1 MANEIDKQLEEAAK
15 SLKPAFKK
23 VVDTLAE
30 NNKEIAL
37 SAANFRNS
45 SRDSFKGALA
55 AQKVRDTLSKVADGL
70 KSGEGQLGNIDFA
83 EFKKVSEQT
92 QTLEDQL
99 ATAQAELATAQ
110 SERANR
116 LATAEKKTNDLG
128 KKDIKIAALK
138 EKSLNLQ
145 GAALNKVSDEL
156 KELEKERAEQ
166 KERILAGLDRNVADN
181 KAAVE
186 AKAEALKQE
195 TETRDAY
202 NNQLEGILKATND
215 ESGKRLS
222 EFSDGL
228 KELTGFDLMDS
239 FDKVVGKINGVGL
252 LFGRQDLFGDVVGGL
267 QNFASATGSAL
278 SSLSSSVMAGL
289 SATGTYFSG
298 IGETFKEGGLSAVT
312 EQLNADLGKVW
323 GSMKD
328 GAGNMMK
335 GIKGGFD
342 KGVTS
347 LQAGFKAF
355 KAGSM
360 NVLRGMGTFL
370 MSTATLLVG
379 LITAGASLVA
389 TGVSMLAAALG
400 LSIPAL
406 LIGLVAIA
414 LVAGAFYLYQNSE
427 GFRAAIDTVVEYFTN
442 IISIIGDIFGGFYE
456 FFAGLFTGDF
466 DRMFGGL
473 KDVFGGIWDLIKAP
487 FKAIGDFF
495 KNVFDIDI
503 MGIMRNLASKILPD
517 WLVNKVFGEE
527 SEPEP
532 EAPKK
537 QEAME
542 RGVQPNL
549 SSEEID
555 NLSTADQVK
564 LGYAEVTG
572 TSDRMDEEGNVIGQS
587 VTFASTDKYQD
598 VLASE
603 GVTSGGGFSG
613 TSTGMT
619 ADEIIAAEQAQQ
631 QQLAQQNY
639 LNKESGTA
647 SEIADATQE
656 VKAGDK
662 QTAQQAVVTT
672 INAPTTNASNTN
684 VKSVNPTPRDTDPT
698 GSRLSA
704 VPA

>member
-1 MANEIDKQLEEAAK
+1 MANEIDKQLDEASK
-15 SLKPAFKK
+15 TLKPAFKK
-23 VVDTLAE
+23 VVDSLADS
-30 NNKEIAL
+30 NKAVAVT
-37 SAANFRNS
+37 AANFRNS

-55 AQKVRDTLSKVADGL
+55 AQKMRDTLGRVADGL
-70 KSGEGQLGNIDFA
+70 KSGEGQLGDIDFGDFKAVSDRTNQLEA
-83 EFKKVSEQT
+83 EQEA
-92 QTLEDQL
+92 LN
-99 ATAQAELATAQ
+99 QA
-110 SERANR
+110 RADR
-116 LATAEKKTNDLG
+116 LAKAEKSNNVLG
-128 KKDIKIAALK
+128 KLDSKIAGLK
-138 EKSLNLQ
+138 DKQGRLQ
-145 GAALNKVSDEL
+145 GAALNNATKQLE
-156 KELEKERAEQ
+156 ELEKARNEKQTAL
-166 KERILAGLDRNVADN
+166 LAGFDRDIKEN
-181 KAAVE
+181 K
-186 AKAEALKQE
+186 EALEKE
-195 TETRDAY
+195 TKTRDEY
-202 NNQLEGILKATND
+202 NNQLEGILKATNE
-215 ESGKRLS
+215 ESGKRLG

-239 FDKVVGKINGVGL
+239 FDSVVKKINGVGM
-252 LFGRQDLFGDVVGGL
+252 LFGNQDLFGDVVGGL

-323 GSMKD
+323 GSMKE

-342 KGVTS
+342 KGVAS

-400 LSIPAL
+400 LSVPAL
-406 LIGLVAIA
+406 LIGVVALA
-414 LVAGAFYLYQNSE
+414 LIAGAFYLYENSE

-466 DRMFGGL
+466 DRMFGGI
-473 KDVFGGIWDLIKAP
+473 KDVFGGIWELIKAP

-495 KNVFDIDI
+495 RNVFDIDI
-503 MGIMRNLASKILPD
+503 MGIMRNLASKILPE
-517 WLVNKVFGEE
+517 WLVNRVFGEE
-527 SEPEP
+527 TEP

-572 TSDRMDEEGNVIGQS
+572 TSDRMDEEGNVTGQNIEY
-587 VTFASTDKYQD
+587 ASTDKYQD
-598 VLASE
+598 VLRSE
-603 GVTSGGGFSG
+603 GVTSGGGF
-613 TSTGMT
+613 TGS
-619 ADEIIAAEQAQQ
+619 ARD
-631 QQLAQQNY
+631 
-639 LNKESGTA
+639 S
-647 SEIADATQE
+647 IADDVLATEQGQKQAEMIAQE
-656 VKAGDK
+656 SQAVKDGDK
-662 QTAQQAVVTT
+662 QAMNQAVVTT
-672 INAPTTNASNTN
+672 VNNQTSNSSATQIS
-684 VKSVNPTPRDTDPT
+684 SVNPTPRDNDPT

>member
-15 SLKPAFKK
+15 SLKPAFKQ
-23 VVDTLAE
+23 VVDSLAE
-30 NNKEIAL
+30 SNKAVAL
-37 SAANFRNS
+37 TATNFRNS

-55 AQKVRDTLSKVADGL
+55 AQKMRETLGKVADGL

-83 EFKKVSEQT
+83 EFKKLSEQT
-92 QTLEDQL
+92 QSLEDELTKAQDDL
-99 ATAQAELATAQ
+99 ASAQKSRAE
-110 SERANR
+110 R
-116 LATAEKKTNDLG
+116 LATAEKKSNELG
-128 KKDIKIAALK
+128 QKDIKIAALK

-145 GAALNKVSDEL
+145 GAALNKVSNEL
-156 KELEKERAEQ
+156 KELETARAEQ
-166 KERILAGLDRNVADN
+166 KERILAGLDRGVADN

-186 AKAEALKQE
+186 AKEAALKKE
-195 TETRDAY
+195 TEARDAY
-202 NNQLEGILKATND
+202 NNELEGILKATND
-215 ESGKRLS
+215 ESGKRLG

-239 FDKVVGKINGVGL
+239 FDSVVKKINGVGM
-252 LFGRQDLFGDVVGGL
+252 LFGNQDLFGDVVGGL

-289 SATGTYFSG
+289 SATGSYFSG
-298 IGETFKEGGLSAVT
+298 IGDTFKEGGLTAVT
-312 EQLNADLGKVW
+312 EKLNADLGKVW
-323 GSMKD
+323 GSMKK
-328 GAGNMMK
+328 GAGNMME

-347 LQAGFKAF
+347 LQAGFTAF
-355 KAGSM
+355 KTGSM

-370 MSTATLLVG
+370 ASAGTFLVG
-379 LITAGASLVA
+379 LLAAGASLVA
-389 TGVSMLAAALG
+389 SGASFLFGATLFGM
-400 LSIPAL
+400 PAL
-406 LIGLVAIA
+406 LIVAVGA
-414 LVAGAFYLYQNSE
+414 LLLAGAFYLYQNSE
-427 GFRAAIDTVVEYFTN
+427 GFRAAIDTVVGYFMDV
-442 IISIIGDIFGGFYE
+442 ISIIGDIFGGFYD

-517 WLVNKVFGEE
+517 WLVNRVFGEE
-527 SEPEP
+527 SEA

-542 RGVQPNL
+542 RAVQPNL

-555 NLSTADQVK
+555 NLSTAEQVK

-572 TSDRMDEEGNVIGQS
+572 TTDRMDEEGNVVGQN
-587 VTFASTDKYQD
+587 VNFASTDKYKD
-598 VLASE
+598 VLTDE
-603 GVTSGGGFSG
+603 GVTSGGDFSG

-619 ADEIIAAEQAQQ
+619 ADEILLADPKRAAELKAESDEVRNSEKQAM
-631 QQLAQQNY
+631 N
-639 LNKESGTA
+639 
-647 SEIADATQE
+647 
-656 VKAGDK
+656 
-662 QTAQQAVVTT
+662 QAVVTT
-672 INAPTTNASNTN
+672 VNNQTTNASNTA
-684 VKSVNPTPRDTDPT
+684 VRGMNPTPRDNDPT
-698 GSRLSA
+698 GSRLAA

>member
-15 SLKPAFKK
+15 SLKPAFKQ
-23 VVDTLAE
+23 VIDSLAE
-30 NNKEIAL
+30 SNKAVAL
-37 SAANFRNS
+37 TATNFRNS

-55 AQKVRDTLSKVADGL
+55 AQKMRETLGKVADGL

-83 EFKKVSEQT
+83 EFKKLSEQT
-92 QTLEDQL
+92 QSLEDELTKAQDDL
-99 ATAQAELATAQ
+99 ASAQKSRAE
-110 SERANR
+110 R
-116 LATAEKKTNDLG
+116 LATAEKKSNELG
-128 KKDIKIAALK
+128 QKDIKIAALK

-145 GAALNKVSDEL
+145 GAALNKVSNEL
-156 KELEKERAEQ
+156 KELETARAEQ
-166 KERILAGLDRNVADN
+166 KERILAGLDRGVADN

-186 AKAEALKQE
+186 AKEAALKKE
-195 TETRDAY
+195 TEARDAY
-202 NNQLEGILKATND
+202 NNELEGILKATND
-215 ESGKRLS
+215 ESGKRLG

-239 FDKVVGKINGVGL
+239 FDSVVKKINGVGM
-252 LFGRQDLFGDVVGGL
+252 LFGNQDLFGDVVGGL

-289 SATGTYFSG
+289 SATGSYFSG
-298 IGETFKEGGLSAVT
+298 IGDTFKEGGLTAVT
-312 EQLNADLGKVW
+312 EKLNADLGKVW
-323 GSMKD
+323 GSMKK
-328 GAGNMMK
+328 GAGNMME

-347 LQAGFKAF
+347 LQAGFTAF
-355 KAGSM
+355 KTGSM

-370 MSTATLLVG
+370 ASAGTFLVG
-379 LITAGASLVA
+379 LLAAGASLVA
-389 TGVSMLAAALG
+389 SGISFLFGATLFGM
-400 LSIPAL
+400 PAL
-406 LIGLVAIA
+406 LIVAVGA
-414 LVAGAFYLYQNSE
+414 LLLAGAFYLYQNSE
-427 GFRAAIDTVVEYFTN
+427 GFRAAIDTVVGYFMDV
-442 IISIIGDIFGGFYE
+442 ISIIGDIFGGFYD

-517 WLVNKVFGEE
+517 WLVNRVFGEE
-527 SEPEP
+527 SEA

-542 RGVQPNL
+542 RAVQPNL

-555 NLSTADQVK
+555 NLSTAEQVK

-572 TSDRMDEEGNVIGQS
+572 TTDRMDEEGNVVGQN
-587 VTFASTDKYQD
+587 VNFASTDKYKD
-598 VLASE
+598 VLTDE
-603 GVTSGGGFSG
+603 GVTSGGDFSG

-619 ADEIIAAEQAQQ
+619 ADEILLADPKRAAELKAESDEVRNSEKQAM
-631 QQLAQQNY
+631 N
-639 LNKESGTA
+639 
-647 SEIADATQE
+647 
-656 VKAGDK
+656 
-662 QTAQQAVVTT
+662 QAVVTT
-672 INAPTTNASNTN
+672 VNNQTTNASNTA
-684 VKSVNPTPRDTDPT
+684 VRGMNPTPRDNDPT
-698 GSRLSA
+698 GSRLAA

>member
-15 SLKPAFKK
+15 SLKPAFKQ
-23 VVDTLAE
+23 VIDSLAE
-30 NNKEIAL
+30 SNKAVAL
-37 SAANFRNS
+37 TATNFRNS

-55 AQKVRDTLSKVADGL
+55 AQKMRETLGKVADGL

-83 EFKKVSEQT
+83 EFKKLSEQT
-92 QTLEDQL
+92 QSLEDELTKAQDDL
-99 ATAQAELATAQ
+99 ASAQKSRAE
-110 SERANR
+110 R
-116 LATAEKKTNDLG
+116 LATAEKKSNELG
-128 KKDIKIAALK
+128 QKDIKIAALK

-145 GAALNKVSDEL
+145 GAALNKVSNEL
-156 KELEKERAEQ
+156 KELETARAEQ
-166 KERILAGLDRNVADN
+166 KERILAGLDRGVADN

-186 AKAEALKQE
+186 AKEAALKKE
-195 TETRDAY
+195 TEARDAY
-202 NNQLEGILKATND
+202 NNELEGILKATND
-215 ESGKRLS
+215 ESGKRLG

-239 FDKVVGKINGVGL
+239 FDSVVKKINGVGM
-252 LFGRQDLFGDVVGGL
+252 LFGNQDLFGDVVGGL

-289 SATGTYFSG
+289 SATGSYFSG
-298 IGETFKEGGLSAVT
+298 IGDTFKEGGLTAVT
-312 EQLNADLGKVW
+312 EKLNADLGKVW
-323 GSMKD
+323 GSMKE
-328 GAGNMMK
+328 GAGNMME
-335 GIKGGFD
+335 GIKGGFN

-347 LQAGFKAF
+347 LQAGFTAF
-355 KAGSM
+355 KTGSM

-370 MSTATLLVG
+370 ASAGTFLVG
-379 LITAGASLVA
+379 LLAAGASLVA
-389 TGVSMLAAALG
+389 SGISFLFGATLFGM
-400 LSIPAL
+400 PAL
-406 LIGLVAIA
+406 LIVAVGA
-414 LVAGAFYLYQNSE
+414 LLLAGAFYLYQNSE
-427 GFRAAIDTVVEYFTN
+427 GFRAAIDTVVGYFMDV
-442 IISIIGDIFGGFYE
+442 ISIIGDIFGGFYD

-517 WLVNKVFGEE
+517 WLVNRVFGEE
-527 SEPEP
+527 SEA

-542 RGVQPNL
+542 RAVQPNL

-555 NLSTADQVK
+555 NLSTAEQVK

-572 TSDRMDEEGNVIGQS
+572 TTDRMDEEGNVVGQN
-587 VTFASTDKYQD
+587 VNFASTDKYKD
-598 VLASE
+598 VLTDE
-603 GVTSGGGFSG
+603 GVTSGGDFSG

-619 ADEIIAAEQAQQ
+619 ADEILLADPKRAAELKAESDEVRNSEKQAM
-631 QQLAQQNY
+631 N
-639 LNKESGTA
+639 
-647 SEIADATQE
+647 
-656 VKAGDK
+656 
-662 QTAQQAVVTT
+662 QAVVTT
-672 INAPTTNASNTN
+672 VNNQTTNASNTA
-684 VKSVNPTPRDTDPT
+684 VRGMNPTPRDNDPT
-698 GSRLSA
+698 GSRLAA

>member
-15 SLKPAFKK
+15 SLKPAFKQ
-23 VVDTLAE
+23 VIDSLAE
-30 NNKEIAL
+30 SNKAVAL
-37 SAANFRNS
+37 TATNFRNS

-55 AQKVRDTLSKVADGL
+55 AQKMRETLGKVADGL

-83 EFKKVSEQT
+83 EFKKLSEQT
-92 QTLEDQL
+92 QSLEDELTKAQDDL
-99 ATAQAELATAQ
+99 ASAQKSRAE
-110 SERANR
+110 R
-116 LATAEKKTNDLG
+116 LATAEKKSNELG
-128 KKDIKIAALK
+128 QKDIKIAALK

-145 GAALNKVSDEL
+145 GAALNKVSNEL
-156 KELEKERAEQ
+156 KELETARAEQ
-166 KERILAGLDRNVADN
+166 KERILAGLDRGVADN

-186 AKAEALKQE
+186 AKEAALKKE
-195 TETRDAY
+195 TEARDAY
-202 NNQLEGILKATND
+202 NNELEGILKATND
-215 ESGKRLS
+215 ESGKRLG

-239 FDKVVGKINGVGL
+239 FDSVVKKINGVGM
-252 LFGRQDLFGDVVGGL
+252 LFGNQDLFGDVVGGL

-289 SATGTYFSG
+289 SATGSYFSG
-298 IGETFKEGGLSAVT
+298 IGDTFKEGGLTAVT
-312 EQLNADLGKVW
+312 EKLNADLGKVW
-323 GSMKD
+323 GSMKE
-328 GAGNMMK
+328 GAGNMME
-335 GIKGGFD
+335 GIKGGFN

-347 LQAGFKAF
+347 LQAGFTAF
-355 KAGSM
+355 KTGSM

-370 MSTATLLVG
+370 ASAGTFLVG
-379 LITAGASLVA
+379 LLAAGASLVA
-389 TGVSMLAAALG
+389 SGASFLFGATLFGM
-400 LSIPAL
+400 PAL
-406 LIGLVAIA
+406 LIVAVGA
-414 LVAGAFYLYQNSE
+414 LLLAGAFYLYQNSE
-427 GFRAAIDTVVEYFTN
+427 GFRAAIDTVVGYFMDV
-442 IISIIGDIFGGFYE
+442 ISIIGDIFGGFYD

-517 WLVNKVFGEE
+517 WLVKRVFGEE
-527 SEPEP
+527 SEA

-542 RGVQPNL
+542 RAVQPNL

-555 NLSTADQVK
+555 NLSTAEQVK

-572 TSDRMDEEGNVIGQS
+572 TTDRMDEEGNVVGQN
-587 VTFASTDKYQD
+587 VNFASTDKYKD
-598 VLASE
+598 VLTDE
-603 GVTSGGGFSG
+603 GVTSGGDFSG

-619 ADEIIAAEQAQQ
+619 ADEILLADPKRAAELKAESDEVRNSEKQAM
-631 QQLAQQNY
+631 N
-639 LNKESGTA
+639 
-647 SEIADATQE
+647 
-656 VKAGDK
+656 
-662 QTAQQAVVTT
+662 QAVVTT
-672 INAPTTNASNTN
+672 VNNQTTNASNTA
-684 VKSVNPTPRDTDPT
+684 VRGMNPTPRDNDPT
-698 GSRLSA
+698 GSRLAA

>member
-15 SLKPAFKK
+15 SLKPAFKQ
-23 VVDTLAE
+23 VVDSLAE
-30 NNKEIAL
+30 SNKAVAL
-37 SAANFRNS
+37 TATNFRNS

-55 AQKVRDTLSKVADGL
+55 AQKMRDTLGKVADGL

-92 QTLEDQL
+92 QLLENEL
-99 ATAQAELATAQ
+99 ATAEAELATAQ
-110 SERANR
+110 SKRANR
-116 LATAEKKTNDLG
+116 LATAEKKNNELG
-128 KKDIKIAALK
+128 QKDIKIAALK

-156 KELEKERAEQ
+156 KELEKEREEQ
-166 KERILAGLDRNVADN
+166 KERILAGIDRNVADN

-195 TETRDAY
+195 TENRDAY
-202 NNQLEGILKATND
+202 NNELEGILKATNE
-215 ESGKRLS
+215 ESGKRLG

-239 FDKVVGKINGVGL
+239 FDSVVKKINGVGL

-278 SSLSSSVMAGL
+278 SSLSSSVLAGL

-298 IGETFKEGGLSAVT
+298 IGETFKKGGLSAVT
-312 EQLNADLGKVW
+312 EQLNADLGQVW
-323 GSMKD
+323 GSMKE

-342 KGVTS
+342 KGVAS

-389 TGVSMLAAALG
+389 TGVSLLAAALG

-406 LIGLVAIA
+406 LIGVVALA
-414 LVAGAFYLYQNSE
+414 LIAGAFYLYENSE

-442 IISIIGDIFGGFYE
+442 IISIIGDIFGGFYD

-517 WLVNKVFGEE
+517 WLVNRVFGEE
-527 SEPEP
+527 TEP

-555 NLSTADQVK
+555 NLSTAEQVK

-572 TSDRMDEEGNVIGQS
+572 TSDRMDEQGNVTGQNIEY
-587 VTFASTDKYQD
+587 ASTDKYQD
-598 VLASE
+598 VLRGE
-603 GVTSGGGFSG
+603 GVTSGGGF
-613 TSTGMT
+613 TGS
-619 ADEIIAAEQAQQ
+619 ARD
-631 QQLAQQNY
+631 
-639 LNKESGTA
+639 S
-647 SEIADATQE
+647 IADDVLATEQGQRQAGMIAQE
-656 VKAGDK
+656 TQSVRDGER
-662 QTAQQAVVTT
+662 QTSQQAIVTT

-698 GSRLSA
+698 GSRLAA

>member
-1 MANEIDKQLEEAAK
+1 MANEIDKQLDEASK
-15 SLKPAFKK
+15 TLKPAFKK
-23 VVDTLAE
+23 VVDSLADS
-30 NNKEIAL
+30 NKAVAVT
-37 SAANFRNS
+37 AANFRNS

-55 AQKVRDTLSKVADGL
+55 AQKMRDTLGRVADGL
-70 KSGEGQLGNIDFA
+70 KSGEGQLGDIDFGDFKAVSDRTNQLEA
-83 EFKKVSEQT
+83 EQEA
-92 QTLEDQL
+92 LN
-99 ATAQAELATAQ
+99 QA
-110 SERANR
+110 RADR
-116 LATAEKKTNDLG
+116 LATAEKSNNVLG
-128 KKDIKIAALK
+128 KLDSKIAGLK
-138 EKSLNLQ
+138 DKQGRLQ
-145 GAALNKVSDEL
+145 GAALNNATKQLEEL
-156 KELEKERAEQ
+156 ERARNEKQTALLAGIDRDIKENKEALEKET
-166 KERILAGLDRNVADN
+166 K
-181 KAAVE
+181 
-186 AKAEALKQE
+186 
-195 TETRDAY
+195 TRDEY
-202 NNQLEGILKATND
+202 NNQLEGILKATNE
-215 ESGKRLS
+215 ESGKRLG

-239 FDKVVGKINGVGL
+239 FDSVVKKINGVGM
-252 LFGRQDLFGDVVGGL
+252 LFGNQDLFGDVVGGL
-267 QNFASATGSAL
+267 QTFASATGSAL

-298 IGETFKEGGLSAVT
+298 IGETFKKGGLSAVT
-312 EQLNADLGKVW
+312 EQLNADLGQVW
-323 GSMKD
+323 GSMKE

-342 KGVTS
+342 KGVAS

-400 LSIPAL
+400 LSVPAL
-406 LIGLVAIA
+406 LIGVVALA
-414 LVAGAFYLYQNSE
+414 LIAGAFYLYENSE

-466 DRMFGGL
+466 DRMFGGI
-473 KDVFGGIWDLIKAP
+473 KDVFGGIWELIKSP

-495 KNVFDIDI
+495 RNVFDIDI
-503 MGIMRNLASKILPD
+503 MGIMRNLASKILPE
-517 WLVNKVFGEE
+517 WLVNRVFGEE
-527 SEPEP
+527 TEP

-572 TSDRMDEEGNVIGQS
+572 TSDRMDEEGNVTGQNIEY
-587 VTFASTDKYQD
+587 ASTDKYQD
-598 VLASE
+598 VLRSE
-603 GVTSGGGFSG
+603 GVTSGGGF
-613 TSTGMT
+613 TGS
-619 ADEIIAAEQAQQ
+619 ARD
-631 QQLAQQNY
+631 
-639 LNKESGTA
+639 S
-647 SEIADATQE
+647 IADDVLATEQGQKQAEMIAQE
-656 VKAGDK
+656 SQAVKDGDK
-662 QTAQQAVVTT
+662 QAMNQAVVTT
-672 INAPTTNASNTN
+672 VNNQTSNSSATQIS
-684 VKSVNPTPRDTDPT
+684 SVNPTPRDNDPT

>member
-15 SLKPAFKK
+15 SLKPAFKQ
-23 VVDTLAE
+23 VVDSLADS
-30 NNKEIAL
+30 NKAVAVT
-37 SAANFRNS
+37 AANFRNS

-55 AQKVRDTLSKVADGL
+55 AQKMRDTLGRVADGL
-70 KSGEGQLGNIDFA
+70 KSGEGQLGDIDFGDFKAVSDRTNQLEA
-83 EFKKVSEQT
+83 EQEA
-92 QTLEDQL
+92 LN
-99 ATAQAELATAQ
+99 QA
-110 SERANR
+110 RADR
-116 LATAEKKTNDLG
+116 LATAEKSNNVLG
-128 KKDIKIAALK
+128 KLDSKIAGLK
-138 EKSLNLQ
+138 DKQGRLQ
-145 GAALNKVSDEL
+145 GAALNNATKQLE
-156 KELEKERAEQ
+156 ELEKARNEKQTAL
-166 KERILAGLDRNVADN
+166 LAGFDRDIKEN
-181 KAAVE
+181 K
-186 AKAEALKQE
+186 EALEKE
-195 TETRDAY
+195 TKTRDEY
-202 NNQLEGILKATND
+202 NNQLEGILKATNE
-215 ESGKRLS
+215 ESGKRLG

-239 FDKVVGKINGVGL
+239 FDSVVKKINGVGM
-252 LFGRQDLFGDVVGGL
+252 LFGNQDLFGDVVGGL

-323 GSMKD
+323 GSMKE

-342 KGVTS
+342 KGVAS
-347 LQAGFKAF
+347 LQAGFTAF

-360 NVLRGMGTFL
+360 NILRGMKTFL
-370 MSTATLLVG
+370 ASTATLLVG

-400 LSIPAL
+400 LSVPAL
-406 LIGLVAIA
+406 LIGVVALA
-414 LVAGAFYLYQNSE
+414 LIAGAFYLYENSE

-466 DRMFGGL
+466 DRMFGGI
-473 KDVFGGIWDLIKAP
+473 KDVFGGIWELIKAP

-495 KNVFDIDI
+495 RNVFDIDI
-503 MGIMRNLASKILPD
+503 MGIMRNLASKILPE
-517 WLVNKVFGEE
+517 WLVNRVFGEE
-527 SEPEP
+527 TEP

-537 QEAME
+537 QKAME
-542 RGVQPNL
+542 RGAQPNL
-549 SSEEID
+549 TID
-555 NLSTADQVK
+555 QIDELSAEKQVE
-564 LGYAEVTG
+564 LGYANLTG
-572 TSDRMDEEGNVIGQS
+572 YKEEAMTDREGNAILNEDGTERMRQYATYES
-587 VTFASTDKYQD
+587 SDKYQD
-598 VLASE
+598 ELREE
-603 GVTSGGGFSG
+603 GYSSGGF
-613 TSTGMT
+613 
-619 ADEIIAAEQAQQ
+619 
-631 QQLAQQNY
+631 
-639 LNKESGTA
+639 KGTA
-647 SEIADATQE
+647 SGSVAEDLLHAENMKQARGRGELIQEGTQSVRDGE
-656 VKAGDK
+656 KKAMN
-662 QTAQQAVVTT
+662 QAVVTT

>member
-1 MANEIDKQLEEAAK
+1 MANEIDKQLDEASK
-15 SLKPAFKK
+15 TLKPAFKK
-23 VVDTLAE
+23 VVDSLADS
-30 NNKEIAL
+30 NKAVAVT
-37 SAANFRNS
+37 AANFRNS

-55 AQKVRDTLSKVADGL
+55 AQKMRDTLGRVADGL
-70 KSGEGQLGNIDFA
+70 KSGEGQLGDIDFGDFKAVSDRTNQLEA
-83 EFKKVSEQT
+83 EQEA
-92 QTLEDQL
+92 LN
-99 ATAQAELATAQ
+99 QA
-110 SERANR
+110 RADR
-116 LATAEKKTNDLG
+116 LAKAEKSNNVLG
-128 KKDIKIAALK
+128 KLDSKIAGLK
-138 EKSLNLQ
+138 DKQGRLQ
-145 GAALNKVSDEL
+145 GAALNNATKQLE
-156 KELEKERAEQ
+156 ELEKARNEKQTAL
-166 KERILAGLDRNVADN
+166 LAGFDRDIKEN
-181 KAAVE
+181 K
-186 AKAEALKQE
+186 EALEKE
-195 TETRDAY
+195 TKTRDEY
-202 NNQLEGILKATND
+202 NNQLEGILKATNE
-215 ESGKRLS
+215 ESGKRLG

-239 FDKVVGKINGVGL
+239 FDSVVKKINGVGM
-252 LFGRQDLFGDVVGGL
+252 LFGNQDLFGDVVGGL

-298 IGETFKEGGLSAVT
+298 IGETFKKGGLSAVT
-312 EQLNADLGKVW
+312 EQLNADLGQVW
-323 GSMKD
+323 GSMKE

-342 KGVTS
+342 KGVAS

-400 LSIPAL
+400 LSVPAL
-406 LIGLVAIA
+406 LIGVVALA
-414 LVAGAFYLYQNSE
+414 LIAGAFYLYENSE

-466 DRMFGGL
+466 DRMFGGI
-473 KDVFGGIWDLIKAP
+473 KDVFGGIWELIKAP

-495 KNVFDIDI
+495 RNVFDIDI
-503 MGIMRNLASKILPD
+503 MGIMRNLASKILPE
-517 WLVNKVFGEE
+517 WLVNRVFGEE
-527 SEPEP
+527 TEP

-572 TSDRMDEEGNVIGQS
+572 TSDRMDEEGNVTGQNIEY
-587 VTFASTDKYQD
+587 ASTDKYQD
-598 VLASE
+598 VLRSE
-603 GVTSGGGFSG
+603 GVTSGGGF
-613 TSTGMT
+613 TGS
-619 ADEIIAAEQAQQ
+619 ARD
-631 QQLAQQNY
+631 
-639 LNKESGTA
+639 S
-647 SEIADATQE
+647 IADDVLATEQGQKQAEMIAQE
-656 VKAGDK
+656 SQAVKDGDK
-662 QTAQQAVVTT
+662 QAMNQAVVTT
-672 INAPTTNASNTN
+672 VNNQTSNSSATQIS
-684 VKSVNPTPRDTDPT
+684 SVNPTPRDNDPT

>member
-15 SLKPAFKK
+15 SLKPAFKQ
-23 VVDTLAE
+23 VIDSLAE
-30 NNKEIAL
+30 SNKAVAL
-37 SAANFRNS
+37 TATNFRNS

-55 AQKVRDTLSKVADGL
+55 AQKMRETLGKVADGL

-83 EFKKVSEQT
+83 EFKKLSEQT
-92 QTLEDQL
+92 QSLEDELTKAQDDL
-99 ATAQAELATAQ
+99 ASAQKSRAE
-110 SERANR
+110 R
-116 LATAEKKTNDLG
+116 LATAEKKSNELG
-128 KKDIKIAALK
+128 QKDIKIAALK

-156 KELEKERAEQ
+156 KELETARAEQ
-166 KERILAGLDRNVADN
+166 KERILAGLDRGVADN

-186 AKAEALKQE
+186 AKEAALKKE
-195 TETRDAY
+195 TEARDAY
-202 NNQLEGILKATND
+202 NNELEGILKATND
-215 ESGKRLS
+215 ESGKRLG

-239 FDKVVGKINGVGL
+239 FDSVVKKINGVGM
-252 LFGRQDLFGDVVGGL
+252 LFGNQDLFGDVVGGL

-289 SATGTYFSG
+289 SATGSYFSG
-298 IGETFKEGGLSAVT
+298 IGDTFKEGGLTAVT
-312 EQLNADLGKVW
+312 EKLNADLGKVW
-323 GSMKD
+323 GSMKE
-328 GAGNMMK
+328 GAGNMME
-335 GIKGGFD
+335 GIKGGFN

-347 LQAGFKAF
+347 LQAGFTAF
-355 KAGSM
+355 KTGSM

-370 MSTATLLVG
+370 ASAGTFLVG
-379 LITAGASLVA
+379 LLAAGASLVA
-389 TGVSMLAAALG
+389 SGASFLFGATLFGM
-400 LSIPAL
+400 PAL
-406 LIGLVAIA
+406 LIVAVGA
-414 LVAGAFYLYQNSE
+414 LLLAGAFYLYQNSE
-427 GFRAAIDTVVEYFTN
+427 GFRAAIDTVVGYFMDV
-442 IISIIGDIFGGFYE
+442 ISIIGDIFGGFYD

-517 WLVNKVFGEE
+517 WLVNRVFGEE
-527 SEPEP
+527 SEA

-542 RGVQPNL
+542 RAVQPNL

-555 NLSTADQVK
+555 NLSTAEQVK

-572 TSDRMDEEGNVIGQS
+572 TTDRMDEEGNVVGQN
-587 VTFASTDKYQD
+587 VNFASTDKYKD
-598 VLASE
+598 VLTDE
-603 GVTSGGGFSG
+603 GVTSGGDFSG

-619 ADEIIAAEQAQQ
+619 ADEILLADPKRAAELKAESDEVRNSEKQAM
-631 QQLAQQNY
+631 N
-639 LNKESGTA
+639 
-647 SEIADATQE
+647 
-656 VKAGDK
+656 
-662 QTAQQAVVTT
+662 QAVVTT
-672 INAPTTNASNTN
+672 VNNQTTNASNTA
-684 VKSVNPTPRDTDPT
+684 VRGMNPTPRDNDPT
-698 GSRLSA
+698 GSRLAA

>member
-1 MANEIDKQLEEAAK
+1 MANEIDKQLDEASK
-15 SLKPAFKK
+15 TLKPAFKK
-23 VVDTLAE
+23 VVDSLADS
-30 NNKEIAL
+30 NKAVAVT
-37 SAANFRNS
+37 AANFRNS

-55 AQKVRDTLSKVADGL
+55 AQKMRDTLGRVADGL
-70 KSGEGQLGNIDFA
+70 KSGEGQLGDIDFGDFKAVSDRTNQLEA
-83 EFKKVSEQT
+83 EQEA
-92 QTLEDQL
+92 LN
-99 ATAQAELATAQ
+99 QA
-110 SERANR
+110 RADR
-116 LATAEKKTNDLG
+116 LATAEKSNNVLG
-128 KKDIKIAALK
+128 KLDSKIAGLK
-138 EKSLNLQ
+138 DKQGRLQ
-145 GAALNKVSDEL
+145 GAALNNATKQLE
-156 KELEKERAEQ
+156 ELEKARNEKQTAL
-166 KERILAGLDRNVADN
+166 LAGFDRDIKEN
-181 KAAVE
+181 K
-186 AKAEALKQE
+186 EALEKE
-195 TETRDAY
+195 TKTRDEY
-202 NNQLEGILKATND
+202 NNQLEGILKATNE
-215 ESGKRLS
+215 ESGKRLG

-239 FDKVVGKINGVGL
+239 FDSVVKKINGVGM
-252 LFGRQDLFGDVVGGL
+252 LFGNQDLFGDVVGGL

-298 IGETFKEGGLSAVT
+298 IGETFKKGGLSAVT
-312 EQLNADLGKVW
+312 EQLNADLGQVW
-323 GSMKD
+323 GSMKE

-342 KGVTS
+342 KGVAS
-347 LQAGFKAF
+347 LQAGFTAF

-360 NVLRGMGTFL
+360 NILRGMKTFL
-370 MSTATLLVG
+370 ASTATLLVG

-400 LSIPAL
+400 LSVPAL
-406 LIGLVAIA
+406 LIGVVALA
-414 LVAGAFYLYQNSE
+414 LIAGAFYLYENSE

-466 DRMFGGL
+466 DRMFGGI
-473 KDVFGGIWDLIKAP
+473 KDVFGGIWELIKAP

-495 KNVFDIDI
+495 RNVFDIDI
-503 MGIMRNLASKILPD
+503 MGIMRNLASKILPE
-517 WLVNKVFGEE
+517 WLVNRVFGEE
-527 SEPEP
+527 TEP

-572 TSDRMDEEGNVIGQS
+572 TSDRMDEEGNVTGQNIEY
-587 VTFASTDKYQD
+587 ASTDKYQD
-598 VLASE
+598 VLRSE
-603 GVTSGGGFSG
+603 GVTSGGGF
-613 TSTGMT
+613 TGS
-619 ADEIIAAEQAQQ
+619 ARD
-631 QQLAQQNY
+631 
-639 LNKESGTA
+639 S
-647 SEIADATQE
+647 IADDVLATEQGQKQAEMIAQE
-656 VKAGDK
+656 SQAVKDGDK
-662 QTAQQAVVTT
+662 QAMNQAVVTT
-672 INAPTTNASNTN
+672 VNNQTSNSSATQIS
-684 VKSVNPTPRDTDPT
+684 SVNPTPRDNDPT

>member
-1 MANEIDKQLEEAAK
+1 MANEIDKQLDEASK
-15 SLKPAFKK
+15 TLKPAFKK
-23 VVDTLAE
+23 VVDSLADS
-30 NNKEIAL
+30 NKAVAVT
-37 SAANFRNS
+37 AANFRNS

-55 AQKVRDTLSKVADGL
+55 AQKMRDTLGRVADGL
-70 KSGEGQLGNIDFA
+70 KSGEGQLGDIDFGDFKAVSDRTNQLEA
-83 EFKKVSEQT
+83 EQEA
-92 QTLEDQL
+92 LN
-99 ATAQAELATAQ
+99 QA
-110 SERANR
+110 RADR
-116 LATAEKKTNDLG
+116 LAKAEKSNNVLG
-128 KKDIKIAALK
+128 KLDSKIAGLK
-138 EKSLNLQ
+138 DKQGRLQ
-145 GAALNKVSDEL
+145 GAALNNATKQLE
-156 KELEKERAEQ
+156 ELEKARNEKQTAL
-166 KERILAGLDRNVADN
+166 LAGFDRDIKEN
-181 KAAVE
+181 K
-186 AKAEALKQE
+186 EALEKE
-195 TETRDAY
+195 TKTRDEY
-202 NNQLEGILKATND
+202 NNQLEGILKATNE
-215 ESGKRLS
+215 ESGKRLG

-239 FDKVVGKINGVGL
+239 FDSVVKKINGVGM
-252 LFGRQDLFGDVVGGL
+252 LFGNQDLFGDVVGGL

-298 IGETFKEGGLSAVT
+298 IGETFKKGGLSAVT
-312 EQLNADLGKVW
+312 EQLNADLGQVW
-323 GSMKD
+323 GSMKE

-342 KGVTS
+342 KGVAS
-347 LQAGFKAF
+347 LQAGFTAF

-360 NVLRGMGTFL
+360 NILRGMKTFL
-370 MSTATLLVG
+370 ASTATLLVG

-400 LSIPAL
+400 LSVPAL
-406 LIGLVAIA
+406 LIGVVALA
-414 LVAGAFYLYQNSE
+414 LIAGAFYLYENSE

-466 DRMFGGL
+466 DRMFGGI
-473 KDVFGGIWDLIKAP
+473 KDVFGGIWELIKAP

-495 KNVFDIDI
+495 RNVFDIDI
-503 MGIMRNLASKILPD
+503 MGIMRNLASKILPE
-517 WLVNKVFGEE
+517 WLVNRVFGEE
-527 SEPEP
+527 TEP

-572 TSDRMDEEGNVIGQS
+572 TSDRMDEEGNVTGQNIEY
-587 VTFASTDKYQD
+587 ASTDKYQD
-598 VLASE
+598 VLRSE
-603 GVTSGGGFSG
+603 GVTSGGGF
-613 TSTGMT
+613 TGS
-619 ADEIIAAEQAQQ
+619 ARD
-631 QQLAQQNY
+631 
-639 LNKESGTA
+639 S
-647 SEIADATQE
+647 IADDVLATEQGQKQAEMIAQE
-656 VKAGDK
+656 SQAVKDGDK
-662 QTAQQAVVTT
+662 QAMNQAVVTT
-672 INAPTTNASNTN
+672 VNNQTSNSSATQIS
-684 VKSVNPTPRDTDPT
+684 SVNPTPRDNDPT

>member
-1 MANEIDKQLEEAAK
+1 MANEIDKQLDEASK

-23 VVDTLAE
+23 VVDSLADS
-30 NNKEIAL
+30 NKEIAL
-37 SAANFRNS
+37 TAANFRNS
-45 SRDSFKGALA
+45 SRDSFKGALS
-55 AQKVRDTLSKVADGL
+55 AQKMRDTLGKVAEGL
-70 KSGEGQLGNIDFA
+70 KTGEGQLGGIDFGA
-83 EFKKVSEQT
+83 FKKVNDELNV
-92 QTLEDQL
+92 LEEKR
-99 ATAQAELATAQ
+99 AE
-110 SERANR
+110 R
-116 LATAEKKTNDLG
+116 LATAEASSNVLG
-128 KKDIKIAALK
+128 VLDSKLRKIK
-138 EKSLNLQ
+138 EKEIQGAKDGTLK
-145 GAALNKVSDEL
+145 GAALNKLVE
-156 KELEKERAEQ
+156 KREALESERA
-166 KERILAGLDRNVADN
+166 KKAGEITATFD
-181 KAAVE
+181 AA
-186 AKAEALKQE
+186 
-195 TETRDAY
+195 
-202 NNQLEGILKATND
+202 I
-215 ESGKRLS
+215 ESEKGKREEYQADLDKILDGNLNDTAKGLGD
-222 EFSDGL
+222 FSDGL

-267 QNFASATGSAL
+267 QSFASATGSAL

-289 SATGTYFSG
+289 SATGSYFVG
-298 IGETFKEGGLSAVT
+298 IGDTFKEGGLSAVT
-312 EQLNADLGKVW
+312 EKLNADLGKVW
-323 GSMKD
+323 GGMKD
-328 GAGNMMK
+328 GATSMMK
-335 GIKGGFD
+335 GVKSGFGKGITMLQSGF
-342 KGVTS
+342 T
-347 LQAGFKAF
+347 AF

-360 NVLRGMGTFL
+360 NILRGMGAFL
-370 MSTATLLVG
+370 MSTFSLLAG
-379 LITAGASLVA
+379 LVAAGASLVV

-400 LSIPAL
+400 LSVPAL
-406 LIGLVAIA
+406 LIGLVALA
-414 LVAGAFYLYQNSE
+414 LVAGAIYLYNESE
-427 GFRAAIDTVVEYFTN
+427 GFRAAIDTVVDYFMN
-442 IISIIGDIFGGFYE
+442 VISIIGDIFGGFYE

-487 FKAIGDFF
+487 FQAIGDFF

-517 WLVNKVFGEE
+517 WLINKVFGEE

-572 TSDRMDEEGNVIGQS
+572 TSDRMDEEGNVTGQDI
-587 VTFASTDKYQD
+587 TYASTDKYQD

-603 GVTSGGGFSG
+603 GVTSGGGFEGSARG
-613 TSTGMT
+613 SI
-619 ADEIIAAEQAQQ
+619 ADDVLATEQGQKQADMQ

-639 LNKESGTA
+639 LNRESGTA

-698 GSRLSA
+698 GSRLAA

>member
-1 MANEIDKQLEEAAK
+1 MANEIDKQLDEASK
-15 SLKPAFKK
+15 TLKPAFKK
-23 VVDTLAE
+23 VVDSLADS
-30 NNKEIAL
+30 NKAVAVT
-37 SAANFRNS
+37 AANFRNS

-55 AQKVRDTLSKVADGL
+55 AQKMRDTLGRVADGL
-70 KSGEGQLGNIDFA
+70 KSGEGQLGDIDFGDFKAVSDRTNQLEA
-83 EFKKVSEQT
+83 EQEA
-92 QTLEDQL
+92 LN
-99 ATAQAELATAQ
+99 QA
-110 SERANR
+110 RADR
-116 LATAEKKTNDLG
+116 LATAEKSNNVLG
-128 KKDIKIAALK
+128 KLDSKIAGLK
-138 EKSLNLQ
+138 DKQGRLQ
-145 GAALNKVSDEL
+145 GAALNNATKQLE
-156 KELEKERAEQ
+156 ELEKARNEKQTAL
-166 KERILAGLDRNVADN
+166 LAGFDRDIKEN
-181 KAAVE
+181 K
-186 AKAEALKQE
+186 EALEKE
-195 TETRDAY
+195 TKTRDEY
-202 NNQLEGILKATND
+202 NNQLEGILKATNE
-215 ESGKRLS
+215 ESGKRLG

-239 FDKVVGKINGVGL
+239 FDSVVKKINGVGM
-252 LFGRQDLFGDVVGGL
+252 LFGNQDLFGDVVGGL

-323 GSMKD
+323 GSMKE

-342 KGVTS
+342 KGVAS
-347 LQAGFKAF
+347 LQAGFTAF

-360 NVLRGMGTFL
+360 NILRGMKTFL
-370 MSTATLLVG
+370 ASTATLLVG

-400 LSIPAL
+400 LSVPAL
-406 LIGLVAIA
+406 LIGVVALA
-414 LVAGAFYLYQNSE
+414 LIAGAFYLYENSE

-466 DRMFGGL
+466 DRMFGGI
-473 KDVFGGIWDLIKAP
+473 KDVFGGIWELIKAP

-495 KNVFDIDI
+495 RNVFDIDI
-503 MGIMRNLASKILPD
+503 MGIMRNLASKILPE
-517 WLVNKVFGEE
+517 WLVNRVFGEE
-527 SEPEP
+527 TEP

-572 TSDRMDEEGNVIGQS
+572 TSDRMDEEGNVTGQNIEY
-587 VTFASTDKYQD
+587 ASTDKYQD
-598 VLASE
+598 VLRSE
-603 GVTSGGGFSG
+603 GVTSGGGF
-613 TSTGMT
+613 TGS
-619 ADEIIAAEQAQQ
+619 ARD
-631 QQLAQQNY
+631 
-639 LNKESGTA
+639 S
-647 SEIADATQE
+647 IADDVLATEQGQKQAEMIAQE
-656 VKAGDK
+656 SQAVKDGDK
-662 QTAQQAVVTT
+662 QAMNQAVVTT
-672 INAPTTNASNTN
+672 VNNQTSNSSATQIS
-684 VKSVNPTPRDTDPT
+684 SVNPTPRDNDPT

>member
-15 SLKPAFKK
+15 SLKPAFKQ
-23 VVDTLAE
+23 VVDSLADS
-30 NNKEIAL
+30 NKEVAL
-37 SAANFRNS
+37 TAANFRNS

-55 AQKVRDTLSKVADGL
+55 AQKMRDTLGRVADGL
-70 KSGEGQLGNIDFA
+70 KSGEGQLGDIDFGDFKAVSDRTNQLEA
-83 EFKKVSEQT
+83 EQEA
-92 QTLEDQL
+92 LN
-99 ATAQAELATAQ
+99 QA
-110 SERANR
+110 RADR
-116 LATAEKKTNDLG
+116 LATAEKSNNVLG
-128 KKDIKIAALK
+128 KLDSKIAGLK
-138 EKSLNLQ
+138 DKQGRLQ
-145 GAALNKVSDEL
+145 GAALNNATKQLE
-156 KELEKERAEQ
+156 ELEKARNEKQTAL
-166 KERILAGLDRNVADN
+166 LAGFDRDIKEN
-181 KAAVE
+181 K
-186 AKAEALKQE
+186 EALEKE
-195 TETRDAY
+195 TKTRDEY
-202 NNQLEGILKATND
+202 NNQLEGILKATNE
-215 ESGKRLS
+215 ESGKRLG

-239 FDKVVGKINGVGL
+239 FDSVVKKINGVGM
-252 LFGRQDLFGDVVGGL
+252 LFGNQDLFGDVVGGL

-323 GSMKD
+323 GSMKE

-342 KGVTS
+342 KGVAS
-347 LQAGFKAF
+347 LQAGFTAF

-360 NVLRGMGTFL
+360 NILRGMKTFL
-370 MSTATLLVG
+370 ASTATLLVG

-400 LSIPAL
+400 LSVPAL
-406 LIGLVAIA
+406 LIGVVALA
-414 LVAGAFYLYQNSE
+414 LIAGAFYLYENSE

-466 DRMFGGL
+466 DRMFGGI
-473 KDVFGGIWDLIKAP
+473 KDVFGGIWELIKAP

-495 KNVFDIDI
+495 RNVFDIDI
-503 MGIMRNLASKILPD
+503 MGIMRNLASKILPE
-517 WLVNKVFGEE
+517 WLVNRVFGEE
-527 SEPEP
+527 TEP

-572 TSDRMDEEGNVIGQS
+572 TSDRMDEEGNVTGQNIEY
-587 VTFASTDKYQD
+587 ASTDKYQD
-598 VLASE
+598 VLRSE
-603 GVTSGGGFSG
+603 GVTSGGGF
-613 TSTGMT
+613 TGS
-619 ADEIIAAEQAQQ
+619 ARD
-631 QQLAQQNY
+631 
-639 LNKESGTA
+639 S
-647 SEIADATQE
+647 IADDVLATEQGQKQAEMIAQE
-656 VKAGDK
+656 SQAVKDGDK
-662 QTAQQAVVTT
+662 QAMNQAVVTT
-672 INAPTTNASNTN
+672 VNNQTSNSSATQIS
-684 VKSVNPTPRDTDPT
+684 SVNPTPRDNDPT

>member
-15 SLKPAFKK
+15 SLKPAFKQ
-23 VVDTLAE
+23 VVDSLAE
-30 NNKEIAL
+30 SNKAVAL
-37 SAANFRNS
+37 TATNFRNS

-55 AQKVRDTLSKVADGL
+55 AQKMRETLGKVADGL

-83 EFKKVSEQT
+83 EFKKLSEQT
-92 QTLEDQL
+92 QSLEDELTKAQDDL
-99 ATAQAELATAQ
+99 ASAQKSRAE
-110 SERANR
+110 R
-116 LATAEKKTNDLG
+116 LATAEKKSNELG
-128 KKDIKIAALK
+128 QKDIKIAALK

-145 GAALNKVSDEL
+145 GAALNKVSNEL
-156 KELEKERAEQ
+156 KELETARAEQ
-166 KERILAGLDRNVADN
+166 KERILAGLDRGVADN

-186 AKAEALKQE
+186 AKEAALKKE
-195 TETRDAY
+195 TEARDAY
-202 NNQLEGILKATND
+202 NNELEGILKATND
-215 ESGKRLS
+215 ESGKRLG

-239 FDKVVGKINGVGL
+239 FDSVVKKINGVGM
-252 LFGRQDLFGDVVGGL
+252 LFGNQDLFGDVVGGL

-289 SATGTYFSG
+289 SATGSYFSG
-298 IGETFKEGGLSAVT
+298 IGDTFKEGGLTAVT
-312 EQLNADLGKVW
+312 EKLNADLGKVW
-323 GSMKD
+323 GSMKE
-328 GAGNMMK
+328 GAGNMME

-347 LQAGFKAF
+347 LQAGFTAF
-355 KAGSM
+355 KTGSM

-370 MSTATLLVG
+370 ASAGTFLVG
-379 LITAGASLVA
+379 LLAAGASLVA
-389 TGVSMLAAALG
+389 SGVSFLFGATLFGM
-400 LSIPAL
+400 PAL
-406 LIGLVAIA
+406 LIVAVGA
-414 LVAGAFYLYQNSE
+414 LLLAGAFYLYQNSE
-427 GFRAAIDTVVEYFTN
+427 GFRAAIDTVVGYFMDV
-442 IISIIGDIFGGFYE
+442 ISIIGDIFGGFYD

-517 WLVNKVFGEE
+517 WLVNRVFGEE
-527 SEPEP
+527 SEA

-542 RGVQPNL
+542 RAVQPNL

-555 NLSTADQVK
+555 NLSTAEQVK

-572 TSDRMDEEGNVIGQS
+572 TTDRMDEEGNVVGQN
-587 VTFASTDKYQD
+587 VNFASTDKYKD
-598 VLASE
+598 VLTDE
-603 GVTSGGGFSG
+603 GVTSGGDFSG

-619 ADEIIAAEQAQQ
+619 ADEILLADPKRAAELKAESDEVRNSEKQAM
-631 QQLAQQNY
+631 N
-639 LNKESGTA
+639 
-647 SEIADATQE
+647 
-656 VKAGDK
+656 
-662 QTAQQAVVTT
+662 QAVVTT
-672 INAPTTNASNTN
+672 VNNQTTNASNTA
-684 VKSVNPTPRDTDPT
+684 VRGMNPTPRDNDPT
-698 GSRLSA
+698 GSRLAA

>member
-1 MANEIDKQLEEAAK
+1 MANEIDKQLDEASK
-15 SLKPAFKK
+15 TLKPAFKK
-23 VVDTLAE
+23 VVDSLADS
-30 NNKEIAL
+30 NKAVAVT
-37 SAANFRNS
+37 AANFRNS

-55 AQKVRDTLSKVADGL
+55 AQKMRDTLGRVADGL
-70 KSGEGQLGNIDFA
+70 KSGEGQLGDIDFGDFKAVSDRTNQLEA
-83 EFKKVSEQT
+83 EQEA
-92 QTLEDQL
+92 LN
-99 ATAQAELATAQ
+99 QA
-110 SERANR
+110 RADR
-116 LATAEKKTNDLG
+116 LATAEKSNNVLG
-128 KKDIKIAALK
+128 KLDSKIAGLK
-138 EKSLNLQ
+138 DKQGRLQ
-145 GAALNKVSDEL
+145 GAALNNATKQLEEL
-156 KELEKERAEQ
+156 ERARNEKQTALLAGIDRDIKENKEALEKET
-166 KERILAGLDRNVADN
+166 K
-181 KAAVE
+181 
-186 AKAEALKQE
+186 
-195 TETRDAY
+195 TRDEY
-202 NNQLEGILKATND
+202 NNQLEGILKATNE
-215 ESGKRLS
+215 ESGKRLG

-239 FDKVVGKINGVGL
+239 FDSVVKKINGVGM
-252 LFGRQDLFGDVVGGL
+252 LFGNQDLFGDVVGGL
-267 QNFASATGSAL
+267 QTFASATGSAL

-298 IGETFKEGGLSAVT
+298 IGETFKKGGLSAVT
-312 EQLNADLGKVW
+312 EQLNADLGQVW
-323 GSMKD
+323 GSMKE

-342 KGVTS
+342 KGVAS

-400 LSIPAL
+400 LSVPAL
-406 LIGLVAIA
+406 LIGVVALA
-414 LVAGAFYLYQNSE
+414 LIAGAFYLYENSE

-466 DRMFGGL
+466 DRMFGGI
-473 KDVFGGIWDLIKAP
+473 KDVFGGIWELIKAP

-495 KNVFDIDI
+495 RNVFDIDI
-503 MGIMRNLASKILPD
+503 MGIMRNLASKILPE
-517 WLVNKVFGEE
+517 WLVNRVFGEE
-527 SEPEP
+527 TEP

-572 TSDRMDEEGNVIGQS
+572 TSDRMDEEGNVTGQNIEY
-587 VTFASTDKYQD
+587 ASTDKYQD
-598 VLASE
+598 VLRSE
-603 GVTSGGGFSG
+603 GVTSGGGF
-613 TSTGMT
+613 TGS
-619 ADEIIAAEQAQQ
+619 ARD
-631 QQLAQQNY
+631 
-639 LNKESGTA
+639 S
-647 SEIADATQE
+647 IADDVLATEQGQKQAEMIAQE
-656 VKAGDK
+656 SQAVKDGDK
-662 QTAQQAVVTT
+662 QAMNQAVVTT
-672 INAPTTNASNTN
+672 VNNQTSNSSATQIS
-684 VKSVNPTPRDTDPT
+684 SVNPTPRDNDPT